1 MRKESSSIS
10 FEKNEE
16 LDQRLAKEV
25 YSEMERLRAQ
35 KQSITL
41 SISNIPPELQTQ
53 ALKEERID
61 SKELL
66 DLAS

>member
-1 MRKESSSIS
+1 
-10 FEKNEE
+10 
-16 LDQRLAKEV
+16 
-25 YSEMERLRAQ
+25 MERLRAQ